1 MASRPPN
8 IAGFRPSI
16 ASVADFRKCLII
28 VCPHT
33 KGFGVFGRPRTG
45 SGAMP
50 EYRIYLI
57 GS

>member
-28 VCPHT
+28 VLTRKVLEFSVALARGPPTFVDGPKEGWLH
-33 KGFGVFGRPRTG
+33 R
-45 SGAMP
+45 
-50 EYRIYLI
+50 
-57 GS
+57 